1 LTKSLKEHSLP
12 KSKTHYVRDLL
23 DSAVSESAL
32 QVTLLGWIKSKRNHG
47 SITFFDVADS
57 TGSIQAIVSNQTLD
71 TQTLN
76 KIKAVKIESAVSVS
90 GLLKISNLSKQA
102 EILVSDFEIIN
113 PAKLETSPYVRS
125 DFDIFDAKFTDL
137 MLRQRHLYIRNPKVM
152 AILRF
157 RSLTMEIIRR
167 WFAKENFL
175 EFDAPIL
182 VPAPLYDDR
191 TAIDLSV
198 HENPAF
204 LSQCAGFYLEAA
216 SQAFEKVYNMAPS
229 FRGEESRSKRH
240 LSEYWHVKA
249 EIAWGDIETII
260 NIVENFISYLNAS
273 LNEEGEE
280 YFSIIGSKPR
290 TDGMKIPYPRISY
303 SEAVNHLKR
312 LNFPI
317 EFGMSIGSKEEDEL
331 SKIFKSPFWLVGIPR
346 AVEPFPYSIDQSDKR
361 LTIVADL
368 IASDGYGEL
377 LGVAEKI
384 FSSSML
390 DERMA
395 EKNKSL
401 DERYNFVR
409 EVHDF
414 GCSPHIAFGM
424 GLERA
429 IRWFLSIPHV
439 RDTIP
444 FPRVAGR
451 SFYP

>member
-1 LTKSLKEHSLP
+1 MNNKI
-12 KSKTHYVRDLL
+12 HYVQDFKKIA
-23 DSAVSESAL
+23 SL
-32 QVTLLGWIKSKRNHG
+32 QKNTTVKLLGWVRTKRDHG
-47 SITFFDVADS
+47 KILFLDIADS
-57 TGSIQAIVSNQTLD
+57 TGHMQVVLTPEYFNNQKLSR
-71 TQTLN
+71 
-76 KIKAVKIESAVSVS
+76 IKAIAIESAVAVTGYLHISS
-90 GLLKISNLSKQA
+90 ISNQPEIQA
-102 EILVSDFEIIN
+102 TDFEIIN
-113 PAKLETSPYVRS
+113 SAKIETSPYVRS
-125 DFDIFDAKFTDL
+125 DFDIFDTKYTDL
-137 MLRQRHLYIRNPKVM
+137 LIRQRHLYIRNPKVM

-157 RSLTMEIIRR
+157 RSLTMDVIRR
-167 WFAKENFL
+167 WFSKEGFL

-191 TAIDLSV
+191 TAIDLFV

-260 NIVENFISYLNAS
+260 EIVESFLSFLNS
-273 LNEEGEE
+273 TLNEEGAELME
-280 YFSIIGSKPR
+280 IIGVKER
-290 TDGMKIPYPRISY
+290 TDGTRIPYPRISY
-303 SEAVNHLKR
+303 GDAIKFLKNN
-312 LNFPI
+312 NFDI
-317 EFGMSIGSKEEDEL
+317 EFGMSIGSKEEYKLSEL
-331 SKIFKSPFWLVGIPR
+331 FDSPFWLVGIPR
-346 AVEPFPYSIDQSDKR
+346 VVEPFPYSINPSDKR

-368 IASDGYGEL
+368 IASDGFGEL

-384 FSSSML
+384 FDPTML
-390 DERMA
+390 NERMV
-395 EKNKSL
+395 EKNKDL

-429 IRWFLSIPHV
+429 IRWLLSIPHV

-444 FPRVAGR
+444 FPRLAGR